1 MDPFPVSAVCLSN
14 PDGPGTI
21 CPDRRRAGRSNLC
34 ARDVARMHQIMVPP
48 DEPDRDKRT
57 YPSFARRAFAAVC
70 AALALCVAIG
80 IISASLR

>member
-21 CPDRRRAGRSNLC
+21 CTGRRRAGRSNLR
-34 ARDVARMHQIMVPP
+34 ARDFAHMHQIMGPP
-48 DEPDRDKRT
+48 AEPDRDKQT
-57 YPSFARRAFAAVC
+57 SPSFARRAFAAVC

>member
-1 MDPFPVSAVCLSN
+1 
-14 PDGPGTI
+14 
-21 CPDRRRAGRSNLC
+21 
-34 ARDVARMHQIMVPP
+34 MHQILVPP
-48 DEPDRDKRT
+48 AEPDRDKRT